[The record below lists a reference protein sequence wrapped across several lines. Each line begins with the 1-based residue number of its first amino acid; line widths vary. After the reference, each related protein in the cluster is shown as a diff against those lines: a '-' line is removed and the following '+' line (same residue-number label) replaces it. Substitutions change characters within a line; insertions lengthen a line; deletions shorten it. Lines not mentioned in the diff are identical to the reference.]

1 MNPGRNDRC
10 PCGSGRRFKLC
21 CGRLDLT
28 HSTRPAEAALSPLV
42 GLMNAGRYQEL
53 RHRAQEL
60 LQAHPGFGP
69 LWQLLAVAQGHLA
82 QDSMAAL
89 RHAAQLMPGD
99 AVAQLNLG
107 NALGRCGRLQE
118 AAEQYRCALRIEP
131 EFAEAHSNLSEVL
144 LELGELDWALVSG
157 ERAVA
162 ISPLWAEAHE
172 KLAQI
177 RLRLGQYE
185 SAVSDSQRA
194 LALKPALSDAHNTL
208 GSALLKLGR
217 HQDAI
222 GSFLNAIEQRPD
234 FAAAHLNLA
243 SVRRSYGHVEQAEI
257 GYRRALEI
265 DPQLIAAHTEL
276 ATALRFQ
283 RRTQE
288 SEASCR
294 RALELDPKCA
304 AALVVLAELRADE
317 GRFTEA
323 EELYRS
329 AIALDSACI
338 EAWAG
343 VPRVRKMNVTDGDW
357 LAAVQCLVNRAL
369 PARAES
375 YLRFALGKYF
385 DDTQDFTA
393 AFEQFNQANE
403 LAKGC
408 GPRHSRPQLT
418 QSVDRIIATYHGAW
432 LREHGRAGSQSPRP
446 ILVVGMLRS
455 GTTLVEQILASHPAI
470 FGAGELSFWSRTG
483 AAPDQATLGRLSR
496 EYLALLHGLSPDALR
511 VVDKMPT
518 NFFSLG
524 LIHGALPQA
533 RIIHVRRHPID
544 TCLSIYFQYFE
555 AANTYANDLQ
565 DLAHYTREYQRLMRH
580 WADILP
586 AYSLLEVSYEQLVAE
601 PETWIRRLLDFVG
614 VEWDARCLDFHQT
627 PRTVLTASRWQ
638 VRQKINSSS
647 VGRWRHYAPHIG
659 PLRALVDD

>member
-10 PCGSGRRFKLC
+10 PCGSGMRFKLC

-28 HSTRPAEAALSPLV
+28 HSTQPTQAHLSLLV

-53 RHRAQEL
+53 LDRAQGL
-60 LQAHPGFGP
+60 LHVHPGFGP
-69 LWQLLAVAQGHLA
+69 LWQLLAVAQSQLG
-82 QDSMAAL
+82 QDSLAAL

-99 AVAQLNLG
+99 VVAQLNLG

-118 AAEQYRCALRIEP
+118 AAEQYRCALRIKP
-131 EFAEAHSNLSEVL
+131 QFAEAHSNLSEVL
-144 LELGELDWALVSG
+144 LELGELDCALVSG

-162 ISPLWAEAHE
+162 INPLWAEAHE

-185 SAVSDSQRA
+185 SAVSDCQRA
-194 LALKPALSDAHNTL
+194 LALKPALTDAHNTL
-208 GSALLKLGR
+208 GSALLNLGR

-222 GSFLNAIEQRPD
+222 GSFLRAIHQRPD

-243 SVRRSYGHVEQAEI
+243 SVHRSYGNVEQAEI

-265 DPQLIAAHTEL
+265 DPQLITARTEL

-288 SEASCR
+288 SEACCW

-304 AALVVLAELRADE
+304 PALVVLAELRADE
-317 GRFTEA
+317 GRFVEA
-323 EELYRS
+323 EELYRR

-338 EAWAG
+338 EAWVG
-343 VPRVRKMNVTDGDW
+343 VPRVRKMNVTDADW
-357 LAAVQCLVNRAL
+357 LAAVQRLVNRAL

-393 AFEQFNQANE
+393 AFEQFSLANE
-403 LAKGC
+403 LARGC
-408 GPRHSRPQLT
+408 GPPHSRPQLT
-418 QSVDRIIATYHGAW
+418 HSVDRIIATYQRAW
-432 LREHGRAGSQSPRP
+432 LREHGRAGNQSPRP

-470 FGAGELSFWSRTG
+470 FGAGELSFWGRTG
-483 AAPDQATLGRLSR
+483 AAADEATLGRLGG
-496 EYLALLHGLSPDALR
+496 EYLSLLHGLSPDALR

-518 NFFSLG
+518 NFFLLG
-524 LIHGALPQA
+524 LIHTALPQA

-555 AANTYANDLQ
+555 AANTYANDLE
-565 DLAHYTREYQRLMRH
+565 DLAHYTREYRRLMRH
-580 WADILP
+580 WADVLP
-586 AYSLLEVSYEQLVAE
+586 AHALLEVSYEQLVAE
-601 PETWIRRLLDFVG
+601 QESQIRRMLDFVD
-614 VEWDARCLDFHQT
+614 VEWDSRCLDFHQT
-627 PRTVLTASRWQ
+627 PRTVVTASRWQ

-647 VGRWRHYAPHIG
+647 VGRWRHYEPHIG
-659 PLRALVDD
+659 PLRALVSD